1 MINPVVRER
10 LLNILLA
17 DDGSLNAYTA
27 VKLLADLPHPEGCH
41 ITALRVFT
49 PAQVSEYNQVQRSME
64 RTTNLLKSRHFHFH
78 TETRLG
84 YPVEKIIKYAGETQ
98 PDLIVMGARGAS
110 GAVLSA
116 PGSVAMS
123 VVRDGRWPVLMVRET
138 SQGLRNILLVVDGS
152 ACSQVACDF
161 LGAFPLP
168 AEARVE
174 VLHILEPYRPTY
186 YVDPMGVA
194 ISTIDEQEAKR
205 IKENQ
210 QANAEALIKGAV
222 AGLLSHGIHAG
233 GTILQQEDTGQAIV
247 HYARENQVD
256 LILCGSRGLGAL
268 TSLLLGSISEHIIKN
283 AHCSVLVA
291 RCNSLAE
298 KEKEAG
304 SPVG

>member
-27 VKLLADLPHPEGCH
+27 VKLLADLPHPKECH

-49 PAQVSEYNQVQRSME
+49 PMQASEYDMVKKGME
-64 RTTNLLKSRHFHFH
+64 RTSNLLKSRHFHFH
-78 TETRLG
+78 TETRMG
-84 YPVEKIIKYAGETQ
+84 YPVEKIIKYASKNQ
-98 PDLIVMGARGAS
+98 PDLIVMGARGTS
-110 GAVLSA
+110 GGILSM

-138 SQGLRNILLVVDGS
+138 SQGLRNILLVSDGS
-152 ACSQVACDF
+152 PCSRVAGDF

-168 AEARVE
+168 VEARVE
-174 VLHILEPYRPTY
+174 VLNVVEPYRPAY

-194 ISTIDEQEAKR
+194 IPTIDDEDAKR

-210 QANAEALIKGAV
+210 QANAEALVKGVV
-222 AGLLSHGIHAG
+222 ADLLSHGIHAG
-233 GTILQQEDTGQAIV
+233 GTILQQDDTGQAIV
-247 HYARENQVD
+247 NYASENHMD
-256 LILCGSRGLGAL
+256 LIVCGSRGLGAIS
-268 TSLLLGSISEHIIKN
+268 SLLLGSVSEHVIKY

-298 KEKEAG
+298 
-304 SPVG
+304 